1 MIVSRR
7 LRALH
12 TLTKIFLAFLF
23 ITLPATHLSA
33 QRGART
39 IAEIVKTLTPESQ
52 KVIERLGTFSELPAA
67 EWRFHAGDLAHGEDP
82 SLDDS
87 SWEKV
92 QPRSKGPND
101 AVWYRRLI
109 EIPKTL
115 NGYDLTGARIWFQ
128 FRAGAN
134 GPVPEIIYFNGRRV
148 ALGDDLEPIILFDQA
163 KPGDKVL
170 VAVKLLHTVD
180 EKNFNG
186 VVTRI
191 EFAQGRPNPSNLLLE
206 FISSAAL
213 LPSLSANPSKDMAT
227 LNESIGTVDVSALD
241 SANQTKFDA
250 SLNSAKQKL
259 ETLRPTLQQATLHLT
274 GNSHI
279 DAAWLWPVTETV
291 DVVKRTF
298 STALQLMNEYPNY
311 TYTQSA
317 AVYNEWMATKYP
329 AINEEIKK
337 RIKEGRWEIV
347 GGMWVEPDLNVPD
360 GESQVRSLLIG
371 KRFFQK
377 EYGVDVRIGWN
388 PDSFGYNWQLPQ
400 IYKRSGM
407 DYFVTQKMQ
416 WNDTNQLPFKLF
428 WWKSPD
434 GSKVLSYF
442 PHDYANNNLNPVR
455 LSGDLAIARERA
467 PGIEEMMDLY
477 GVGDHGGGPT
487 RAVLDEGNHWAQPG
501 MVVPKI
507 EFGTAQSFFTNVE
520 KKVSSDSP
528 EWNYISIA
536 KGYKAPAA
544 EPGKIGVPTWDSEM
558 YFEYHRGIMTSQAQH
573 KRNMRESEEQTLNAE
588 KYASLAWLNGDRYPN
603 DQFTDAWKKIAFNG
617 FHDLAAGSGIGIIY
631 KEAQEEFDHVRYETN
646 EISSHSIHSL
656 AANINTKAAGDV
668 PVLVFNPLAWPHT
681 GVTTVSV
688 QMPSS
693 AAGGVSL
700 LDEHNKVLPTKVLSS
715 DAKTSTYKLLVQAH
729 DVPSLGYQVLH
740 AVAGEKPFK
749 TDLKASGTTMEND
762 FLRVEV
768 DSKTGCIT
776 SLYDKKAKFESLAKG
791 ACGNQ
796 LQTFKDTPKQYDAWN
811 IDPGTYDHMTP
822 IDKADSVELVEKGP
836 MRAVIRVSRTWQA
849 SKLVQD
855 IQLYAD
861 TDTVDVINDIDWQ
874 ETHVLLKAAFPLAAS
889 GPMATY
895 EIPYGTIERPTTRND
910 SWEKAQFE
918 VPALRWA
925 DLGDEQH
932 GFSLLNEAKYGYD
945 AEGNTLRLTLL
956 RSPTWPDPVADKG
969 RQRFSYAL
977 YPHAGSWKQAMTERR
992 GYQYNYELRAQQVAA
1007 HAGSLP
1013 LEHSYA
1019 SVAQDNVVLTAVK
1032 KAEDDNGLIFRVF
1045 EWAGKQGDVTF
1056 TVPAGATA
1064 ATETN
1069 LMEKSVGSSLS
1080 LSGDKV
1086 TAHISPYEILS
1097 IRVDYPHATQQ

>member
-1 MIVSRR
+1 LIVSYRFP
-7 LRALH
+7 ALPM
-12 TLTKIFLAFLF
+12 LARIFLALLLVGFPVHRLN
-23 ITLPATHLSA
+23 A

-39 IAEIVKTLTPESQ
+39 IPEIVKTLSPASQ
-52 KVIERLGTFSELPAA
+52 KTIERLGSFSELPAT
-67 EWRFHAGDLAHGEDP
+67 EWRYHPGDLAHGEDP
-82 SLDDS
+82 SLNDS
-87 SWEKV
+87 SWETV

-109 EIPKTL
+109 EVPKTL

-163 KPGDKVL
+163 KPGDKIL

-180 EKNFNG
+180 VKSFNG
-186 VVTRI
+186 VNTRI
-191 EFAQGRPNPSNLLLE
+191 EFAQGRPNPSDLRLE
-206 FISSAAL
+206 FISSAVL
-213 LPSLSANPSKDMAT
+213 LPSLSTNSEKDMAT
-227 LNESIGTVDVSALD
+227 LNESIGAVDLAALD
-241 SANQTKFDA
+241 SANQQKFDA
-250 SLNSAKQKL
+250 SLTAARTKL
-259 ETLRPTLQQATLHLT
+259 EVLRPTLQQATIHLT

-317 AVYNEWMATKYP
+317 AAYNEWMATKYP
-329 AINEEIKK
+329 AINDEIKK

-371 KRFFQK
+371 KRFFEK

-434 GSKVLSYF
+434 GSKVLTYF

-455 LSGDLAIARERA
+455 LAGDLAIARERA
-467 PGIEEMMDLY
+467 TGMEEMMDLY

-507 EFGTAQSFFTNVE
+507 EFGTAQSYFANVE
-520 KKVSSDSP
+520 KKVSANSP
-528 EWNYISIA
+528 EWNYVSIA

-544 EPGKIGVPTWDSEM
+544 EPGKIGIPTWDSEM

-573 KRNMRESEEQTLNAE
+573 KRNMRESEEQTINAE

-603 DQFTDAWKKIAFNG
+603 EQFTDAWKKIAFNG

-646 EISSHSIHSL
+646 EISSRSIRTL

-668 PVLVFNPLAWPHT
+668 PVLVLNPLAWSHT
-681 GVTTVSV
+681 GLATVSV

-693 AAGGVSL
+693 TASGISI
-700 LDEHNKVLPTKVLSS
+700 LDEHNKVLPTKVISN
-715 DAKTSTYKLLVQAH
+715 DAKTSTYRVLVQAD
-729 DVPSLGYQVLH
+729 DVPSLGYKVLH

-749 TDLKASGTTMEND
+749 TNLKASGTTMEND

-768 DSKTGCIT
+768 DPKTGCIT

-791 ACGNQ
+791 GCGNQ

-811 IDPGTYDHMTP
+811 VDPGTYDHMTP
-822 IDKADSVELVEKGP
+822 IDKVDSVELTEKGP
-836 MRAVIRVSRTWQA
+836 MRAVIRVSRTWQS
-849 SKLVQD
+849 SKFVQD
-855 IQLYAD
+855 IQLYAN

-874 ETHVLLKAAFPLAAS
+874 ESHVLLKAAFPLAAS

-895 EIPYGTIERPTTRND
+895 EIPYGSIERPTTRNNT
-910 SWEKAQFE
+910 WEQAQFE

-925 DLGDEQH
+925 DLGDEHH

-969 RQRFSYAL
+969 HQRFSYAL

-992 GYQYNYELRAQQVAA
+992 GYQYNYELRAQQVTA

-1019 SVAQDNVVLTAVK
+1019 TVAQDNVVLTAVK

-1045 EWAGKQGDVTF
+1045 EWAGKAGDVTF

-1069 LMEKSVGSSLS
+1069 LMERPTGYPLAVSGSQ
-1080 LSGDKV
+1080 V

-1097 IRVDYPHATQQ
+1097 IRVDYAHAAQQ

>member
-1 MIVSRR
+1 LIVSRR